1 MISQYTSATAER
13 IIMKKDLQDYY
24 REGSRY
30 VYFGLILRALYS
42 SEEEFAITH
51 SKHTSTAKSPS
62 IFIEVSTE
70 EKGSSIS
77 LYIRKGDTCI
87 STTTVLFDG
96 RNGGDIDKEID
107 KILSPLN
114 TKQSNRAFGFKI

>member
-1 MISQYTSATAER
+1 ME
-13 IIMKKDLQDYY
+13 KDLQDYY

-30 VYFGLILRALYS
+30 AYFGLILRSLYN
-42 SEEEFAITH
+42 SEEEFTITH
-51 SKHTSTAKSPS
+51 SKYTSTAKSPT

-70 EKGSSIS
+70 EKGSAIS
-77 LYIRKGDTCI
+77 LYIREGNTCI

-96 RNGGDIDKEID
+96 RNGGDIDKEVD

-114 TKQSNRAFGFKI
+114 TKQFNRTFGFKV